1 MAIWAGIVSRGATD
15 HAHFPSAGLAAPR
28 KGVELCSLD
37 SFAADHHG
45 LITLAAAVSRGISR
59 ATWYRA
65 LESGVLEPLY
75 PGVARMY
82 GAPASREQAIA
93 AAVLAAGKGAM
104 ASHRSAAHRWGIP
117 RPDDDPIDVMLTE
130 RRREANLP
138 GVLVHRPRDRRD
150 LSPVLRRNIR
160 TSNILRL
167 LCDLGAVDSASIV
180 DAVGHVVTNGLASPV
195 ALRTAVEVHARRGR
209 HGVPAFR
216 NALEEWVIDGKPV
229 DSVLEP
235 AMRKLVHAYNLP
247 PVEFHP
253 IVGGY
258 EVDFL
263 VVGTNIILECDGWET
278 HGRNRRRFEM
288 DRSRDADLI
297 ALGNVVVRFTY
308 RAITRRA
315 AKEAE
320 RIRAIVRQWAP
331 HLELGGNRRSS

>member
-1 MAIWAGIVSRGATD
+1 
-15 HAHFPSAGLAAPR
+15 
-28 KGVELCSLD
+28 VELCNLD

-45 LITLAAAVSRGISR
+45 LITSVVALRRGLSR

-65 LESGVLEPLY
+65 IERGVLEPLY

-82 GAPASREQAIA
+82 GAPATREQAIA
-93 AAVLAAGKGAM
+93 AAVLAAGQGAM
-104 ASHRSAAHRWGIP
+104 ASHRSAAHLWGIP
-117 RPDDDPIDVMLTE
+117 RPEEDPVDVMLTD

-150 LSPVLRRNIR
+150 LSPVLRENIR
-160 TSNILRL
+160 TCNILRL
-167 LCDLGAVDSASIV
+167 LCDLGAVDPSSVTA
-180 DAVGHVVTNGLASPV
+180 AVGHVVTNGLASPV

-216 NALEEWVIDGKPV
+216 DALEEWVIDGKPV

-235 AMRKLVHAYNLP
+235 AMHRLVRTYKLP

-253 IVGGY
+253 LVGGY
-258 EVDFL
+258 EVDFR
-263 VVGTNIILECDGWET
+263 VIGTNIILECDGWET

-288 DRSRDADLI
+288 DRSRDANLI

-320 RIRAIVRQWAP
+320 RIRAVVRRWAP
-331 HLELGGNRRSS
+331 HLLLGGNRRSS